1 MNKTLAWVLVAVV
14 VVGGAYY
21 TLKGDKS
28 GAPEETTNR
37 EETGKKMAFSE
48 FAKSGGSYKCEV
60 KQSMSDFENSGTVY
74 ISGGMMRGEFSTI
87 AEGKPIDTSFIY
99 KGNIMYTWSSA
110 MGAMGFKMEAN
121 PMASTEEASASG
133 TYSWNTSEVGDY
145 NCVAWEADSS
155 RFELPAGI
163 TFRDLESK

>member
-21 TLKGDKS
+21 TLKGDRSEPGK
-28 GAPEETTNR
+28 ETTNQ

-74 ISGGMMRGEFSTI
+74 MSGGMMRGEFSTI
-87 AEGKPIDTSFIY
+87 AEGKQIDTSFIY

-121 PMASTEEASASG
+121 PMASNEEAAASG
-133 TYSWNTSEVGDY
+133 TYSWNTSEIGDY
-145 NCVAWEADSS
+145 NCIVWEADSS
-155 RFELPAGI
+155 KFELPAGI